1 MSCCTII
8 LTLFF
13 FQTLSVDSFPGLWEV
28 PLVDY
33 IDLNGKLCNFV
44 ESCTLPKTATETYEL
59 FNTNFQRHYT
69 TNRAPF
75 YMLLEEQWL
84 ANGTYYKGRFQVKA
98 GRLFQKAKKELSTS
112 SFRRPTSYFR
122 HPLPISDDE
131 FSTRKS
137 RISS

>member
-1 MSCCTII
+1 M
-8 LTLFF
+8 
-13 FQTLSVDSFPGLWEV
+13 
-28 PLVDY
+28 
-33 IDLNGKLCNFV
+33 
-44 ESCTLPKTATETYEL
+44 ETYEL

-69 TNRAPF
+69 TNRTPF

-84 ANGTYYKGRFQVKA
+84 ANSTYYKGRFQVKA
-98 GRLFQKAKKELSTS
+98 EHLFQKAKKELSTS